1 MQNGEQRNIIELI
14 FCPLSSLSRNL
25 CLQLCQQLESQ
36 VERNSQLAQDL
47 ANLQKLHETLSAEY
61 EVARNERESTR
72 TELKGAHKELRAA
85 TEQIS
90 ALKITNQDQ
99 ELLRIEAKTLANLR
113 AEHSKLKEDFRQLFS
128 ASERLKLE
136 ARSRD
141 DELRRAKVELGTA
154 RLNARQCTSSLENE
168 KEVNARLS
176 ARLTRVDTKMQVNL
190 TSRV

>member
-1 MQNGEQRNIIELI
+1 MLI
-14 FCPLSSLSRNL
+14 TKLCSQLS
-25 CLQLCQQLESQ
+25 QQLESQ
-36 VERNSQLAQDL
+36 AERNAQLAQDL

-154 RLNARQCTSSLENE
+154 RLNARQLTSSLENE

-176 ARLTRVDTKMQVNL
+176 ARLTRVDTKMQVLRVPNL
-190 TSRV
+190 LFIELNA